1 MERTWWLAGVL
12 MMAVTG
18 ACAQQQQ
25 DAGQGVRVGEPAP
38 TFELPSAS
46 GERVSLS
53 DFKGQ
58 DVLLYYSMGPG

>member
-1 MERTWWLAGVL
+1 MKRTWWLAGVL
-12 MMAVTG
+12 MVVTS

-25 DAGQGVRVGEPAP
+25 DASEGVRVGEPAP
-38 TFELPSAS
+38 PFELPSAS
-46 GERVSLS
+46 GGRVSLS